1 MKYWYLKNGDILGP
15 MTAEE
20 IVKDDAFAEDSLVC
34 PEDKAEQAEF
44 WKTTESYSQDFAA
57 ALSGE
62 EEMEIPEE
70 EISLDDTINEPSQ
83 PQEQKVPAPEV
94 PKVQEEK
101 KETQPESQTEE
112 KNPFETDRPQLVS
125 DFEDTFSSHAIA
137 PRLDA
142 DGDTLLEDIPAKAI
156 LGPDNQDK
164 IKEEPKADTKEN
176 KEENKTDKKEET
188 SPTDSILAGN
198 EDFDDAPIL
207 NIFERPYNTQRNKT
221 REITDISENIYDKYG
236 NDKQDMPIHMDNSPQ
251 EDTTKREQTTKNK
264 KIYLLLIIMFVV
276 VIIAIVFALFG
287 TGSEKE
293 TKKEV
298 ALALPN
304 ATEENQTKPA
314 ANALEIEDTP
324 TIDASAFLAAKTNDA
339 TEEERA
345 LKKVKIYPIKSTGQ
359 KLGDYLD
366 KKYEGYQT
374 SWTTNLLSGK
384 NYCVHFNARKIRQEP
399 IVYSFSIDLDK
410 NIITGLNNL
419 GMDLLFKGE

>member
-44 WKTTESYSQDFAA
+44 WKTTENYSQDFAA

-70 EISLDDTINEPSQ
+70 VSLDDTLNEPVQSEEQ
-83 PQEQKVPAPEV
+83 NLPEQKEPEV
-94 PKVQEEK
+94 KEEK
-101 KETQPESQTEE
+101 KETNSEE
-112 KNPFETDRPQLVS
+112 KNPFETDRPKLVP

-156 LGPDNQDK
+156 LGQDNQEEV
-164 IKEEPKADTKEN
+164 KETPAEAPKKEVQET
-176 KEENKTDKKEET
+176 KEENKANGKEET
-188 SPTDSILAGN
+188 FPTDSLLAGN

-236 NDKQDMPIHMDNSPQ
+236 ADKQDMPIHMSISPQ

-264 KIYLLLIIMFVV
+264 KIYLLLVIMFIV

-304 ATEENQTKPA
+304 ATEETQTKPA

-324 TIDASAFLAAKTNDA
+324 TIDASAFLAAKTNDV

-345 LKKVKIYPIKSTGQ
+345 LKKVKIYPIKSTGE

-366 KKYEGYQT
+366 KKYDGYQT
-374 SWTTNLLSGK
+374 SWTTNLLSGR

-410 NIITGLNNL
+410 NVITGLNNL